1 MTVDDFVQLELE
13 VWRALVTGDQSLD
26 RSMLSEDFL
35 GVYPSG
41 FSDRAGH
48 VDQLANGPSAAD
60 FRLSETRLLVISED
74 EVMLSYRADWRRPDD
89 ESGTAAWEAMYISS
103 LWSRRHGNW
112 INTFSQDTPVA

>member
-1 MTVDDFVQLELE
+1 MGAEGPAGMTVDDFVQLELE

-48 VDQLANGPSAAD
+48 VDQLASGPTSSA
-60 FRLSETRLLVISED
+60 RLFTSTPSDSRGTTR
-74 EVMLSYRADWRRPDD
+74 
-89 ESGTAAWEAMYISS
+89 
-103 LWSRRHGNW
+103 
-112 INTFSQDTPVA
+112 